1 MSSKSPSHKKKHIS
15 VDWFLARRLRMN
27 PAGRSVSPGVVVAVA
42 GIALS
47 FIVMLAA
54 VAIVTGFKREITER
68 VTGFEQQITVAPDA
82 GYGPERANGGVRL
95 TDSLS
100 QIITSVVPGARL
112 SLSIDQPA
120 VLKTDTDFQG
130 IVLRGYSEGAA
141 DSAFIASQ
149 LITGAMPSA
158 NDSVN
163 PLVISSLTA
172 SALQL
177 QPGDRLYAHF
187 FIGDNLLTR
196 RLTVTGIYDTHFSE
210 FDRLRA
216 FTSLPLLQRLNKVD
230 SITGTAIEING
241 LNPDDIEE
249 ATTDLRVVLSR
260 YGTSLPSPEFFR
272 VENVYTTGALY
283 FNWLEL
289 LDTNV
294 VVILILMACVS
305 GFTLISSLLIII
317 LERVRTIGLLK
328 ALGATDMLIRRVF
341 ILMAGRIV
349 AIGLLAGNIVGLS
362 VLLTQQYFHILPLD
376 PDAYYL
382 NFVPVHLTVGFV
394 VGLNAAVAL
403 LSFLLLILPSHM
415 ISTLSP
421 SETMRYE

>member
-1 MSSKSPSHKKKHIS
+1 MTLSKQHHIS
-15 VDWFLARRLRMN
+15 VEWFLARRLRMN

-54 VAIVTGFKREITER
+54 VAIVTGFKREITGR
-68 VTGFEQQITVAPDA
+68 VTGFEQQITISPDA
-82 GYGPERANGGVRL
+82 GYGPERVNGGIRM
-95 TDSLS
+95 TDSLIR
-100 QIITSVVPGARL
+100 IITSYLPDAHI
-112 SLSIDQPA
+112 SISIDQPA
-120 VLKTDTDFQG
+120 VLKTDSDFQG
-130 IVLRGYSEGAA
+130 IVLRGYSPGAA

-149 LITGAMPSA
+149 LIAGVMPSQA
-158 NDSVN
+158 DSIN
-163 PLVISSLTA
+163 PLVISSHTA
-172 SALQL
+172 SALRL
-177 QPGDRLYAHF
+177 NPGDRLYAHF
-187 FIGDNLLTR
+187 FIGGNLLTR

-210 FDRLRA
+210 YDRLRA
-216 FTSLPLLQRLNKVD
+216 FTSLPLLQKLNKVD
-230 SITGTAIEING
+230 SITGTAIELNG
-241 LNPDDIEE
+241 LRSEDIED
-249 ATTDLRVVLSR
+249 ATVDLRVSLSE

-272 VENVYTTGALY
+272 VDNVYTTGAVY

-294 VVILILMACVS
+294 IVILILMACVS

-328 ALGATDMLIRRVF
+328 ALGAPDILIRRVF

-349 AIGLLAGNIVGLS
+349 ALGLLAGNIIGLT
-362 VLLTQQYFHILPLD
+362 VLLLQQHYHILPLD
-376 PDAYYL
+376 PESYYL
-382 NFVPVHLTVGFV
+382 NFVPVHLTLPFTL
-394 VGLNAAVAL
+394 GLNAAVAL
-403 LSFLLLILPSHM
+403 LSFLLLIIPSHM